1 MKNYRQ
7 LVKELPSKKVVFAFG
22 RFQPPTTGHELLVN
36 AVKKLAGTTAD
47 HVIYASKTED
57 KKSNPLPVARKVYF
71 LKRMFPKT
79 NFLAASAEV
88 RTPIEAA
95 KELNKKYKNIVL
107 VAGSDRVAS
116 FQKLLNDYNGK
127 EYHFD
132 TIEVVSAGERD
143 PDSDTA
149 SGMSGTKMREAAVA
163 GDFNKFKKGLPHTLT
178 ELDGRRLM
186 NDIRK
191 GLGHPVIKESFV
203 VNTNVL
209 RERYINEEIFL
220 IGDKVQD
227 ANGVYEIMDRG
238 TNYVTVADSKGDL
251 SKKWLNQ
258 ITESEITEDIPGGYA
273 PKEVSFKGFTTKN
286 LHHSAD
292 ATDAFMQTIQRQ
304 GDKDPVAVLNALKAT
319 DTYMQINDLHLAQGG
334 IAPDQ
339 AEINTWIAAHDKAK
353 ESLDRVGE
361 FLHHEDYW
369 HMHRHELE
377 FLLTNYKETGKDD
390 MNEELSDKTI
400 KVSDKIKVARIIANT
415 FGVENAE
422 ATSDPTQL
430 VNSGLRKVR
439 GKAFNAD
446 SLKIIGKML
455 ELAREVG
462 IQYDNNLVP
471 IKLKEGTIQPNGT
484 DKIDVLSSAPT
495 DRTKTVY
502 YKDFK
507 KMIQKEE
514 VVDKKDN
521 ESDHD
526 YDARMSAHPHS
537 HVGHAMSAPSDSTN
551 LRRQKVRYRLG
562 EEVELDESASELDKH
577 ISTFGKGVKSSAAKQ
592 STYKRDNK
600 PIHNMKHVETD
611 ASHQAVFDH
620 LKKMGFKKTSGHDP
634 KPNEFDMHHNRD
646 EMTSKSDPVHHSSG
660 VSAHVEKEHGG
671 KTKVHF
677 THRGMKEE
685 VFEEVHIYESFEKAE
700 AHRTKAVEAQKKG
713 DAEKFHHHMSN
724 HYEALSQWHSSK
736 GRHNMA
742 DLTSQ
747 KADKHHEA
755 STNGGKLKTEEV
767 TEEPAMKHRVAV
779 TVSDPNHTA
788 VSKRKEQVQKF
799 AKVTAASE
807 ADALKKAS
815 AHFKKAGFKVHGAEH
830 HSMVKEDADQIDEI
844 SQKLAGDY
852 YGAATKKHID
862 KVGVKPNMYDRIEK
876 DMGKQRKAGVDR
888 ALDRVT
894 GARKTNEELVNELSN
909 ATLGSYKKKAGAEAS
924 AADKVGDTKKADK
937 RFSGIIKATKK
948 EFVNDLEKEDVDTS
962 EYTIKKF
969 VGGDGKTH
977 ERKIRPKRITFAASK
992 GGGEPAQGKQK
1003 DESYYIDVVNALNEV
1018 MTAIDK
1024 GEYDFEGQMARTQL
1038 QTTMRNCKDLIDMV
1052 KDDDNMPEWVQSKIT
1067 LAQDYITTVRDYLQ
1081 SKQELGEST
1090 KAELEKDKDYEDYKD
1105 PFFEES
1111 DEEELS
1117 DDDMDAMINNTQDH
1131 EFLDAYDEDELHI
1144 VDLDTGEPVEDD
1156 EKDIKEEAL
1165 MEVLSRFE
1173 RMRAKMRFA
1182 KTKSKRERRMV
1193 IALKARSNSQTI
1205 NKRARRMAVILMK
1218 KRIARKPLSQ
1228 LSIGE
1233 KERLEKIIQN
1243 RKAVIGRIAMKL
1255 TPRMRKIEQNR
1266 LSHTKGGT
1274 GSTNNAF

>member
-36 AVKKLAGTTAD
+36 AVKKLAGMTAD

-149 SGMSGTKMREAAVA
+149 SGMSGTKMREAAVS

-191 GLGHPVIKESFV
+191 GLGHAIIKEQFIV
-203 VNTNVL
+203 QKDNL
-209 RERYINEEIFL
+209 REKYFNGEIFNVGDIVESSDIQYEIVKRGSNHLLLKQEDGSLVSKWIQDVTLVEEI
-220 IGDKVQD
+220 K
-227 ANGVYEIMDRG
+227 
-238 TNYVTVADSKGDL
+238 
-251 SKKWLNQ
+251 
-258 ITESEITEDIPGGYA
+258 
-273 PKEVSFKGFTTKN
+273 
-286 LHHSAD
+286 
-292 ATDAFMQTIQRQ
+292 
-304 GDKDPVAVLNALKAT
+304 
-319 DTYMQINDLHLAQGG
+319 
-334 IAPDQ
+334 
-339 AEINTWIAAHDKAK
+339 
-353 ESLDRVGE
+353 
-361 FLHHEDYW
+361 
-369 HMHRHELE
+369 
-377 FLLTNYKETGKDD
+377 

-400 KVSDKIKVARIIANT
+400 KVTDKIKVARIIANT

-471 IKLKEGTIQPNGT
+471 TKLKEGTVQPNGS

-526 YDARMSAHPHS
+526 YDARMTAHPHS
-537 HVGHAMSAPSDSTN
+537 HVGHAMSIPSETTN
-551 LRRQKVRYRLG
+551 LRRQKIKYRLG
-562 EEVELDESASELDKH
+562 EEVEFDSLIEKYTIKQSYTMSKSGVEKVVWHIMDGDFVVDATDLKRDAKHYADKWNAAEKETLKASGKSDKGHSTNVKEEVELDESAADLDKH

-611 ASHQAVFDH
+611 ATHQAVFDH
-620 LKKMGFKKTSGHDP
+620 LKKIGFKKTGGYDS
-634 KPNEFDMHHNRD
+634 KPNEFTMHHNRD
-646 EMTSKSDPVHHSSG
+646 EMTAKSDPVHHSSG

-685 VFEEVHIYESFEKAE
+685 VQLDESYEKAE
-700 AHRTKAVEAQKKG
+700 AHRTKAAEAQKAG
-713 DAEKFHHHMSN
+713 NAEKFHHHMSN

-788 VSKRKEQVQKF
+788 VSKRKEQIQKF

-830 HSMVKEDADQIDEI
+830 HSMVKEDVDQIDEI
-844 SQKLAGDY
+844 SQKLAGNY

-862 KVGVKPNMYDRIEK
+862 KVGIKPNMYDRIEK

-894 GARKTNEELVNELSN
+894 GTRKTNEESVNELSN
-909 ATLGSYKKKAGAEAS
+909 DTLGSYKKKAGADAS
-924 AADKVGDTKKADK
+924 AADKAGDTKKADK
-937 RFSGIIKATKK
+937 RFSGIVKATKK
-948 EFVNDLEKEDVDTS
+948 QFVNDL
-962 EYTIKKF
+962 
-969 VGGDGKTH
+969 
-977 ERKIRPKRITFAASK
+977 RKN
-992 GGGEPAQGKQK
+992 
-1003 DESYYIDVVNALNEV
+1003 ESYYTKIVDALNEA

-1024 GEYDFEGQMARTQL
+1024 GEYDYEGQMARTQL
-1038 QTTMRNCKDLIDMV
+1038 QTTLRNCKDLIDMI

-1081 SKQELGEST
+1081 SKEELGEET
-1090 KAELEKDKDYEDYKD
+1090 KAELEKDTDYEDYKD
-1105 PFFEES
+1105 PFFRES
-1111 DEEELS
+1111 DESEEMS
-1117 DDDMDAMINNTQDH
+1117 DEDMDAMINNTQDH
-1131 EFLDAYDEDELHI
+1131 EFLDAYEDDELHI
-1144 VDLDTGEPVEDD
+1144 MDLDTGETVED
-1156 EKDIKEEAL
+1156 EPEQVKEETL

-1193 IALKARSNSQTI
+1193 IALKSRSSTETL
-1205 NKRARRMAVILMK
+1205 NKRARHMAVILMK
-1218 KRIARKPLSQ
+1218 KRIARKPLNQ

-1233 KERLEKIIQN
+1233 KERLEGIIQK
-1243 RKAVIGRIAMKL
+1243 RKAMIGRIAMKL

>member
-79 NFLAASAEV
+79 NFVAASAEV

-203 VNTNVL
+203 VTTNVL

-227 ANGVYEIMDRG
+227 TKGVYEIMDRG
-238 TNYVTVADSKGDL
+238 TNYVTVADSQGNL
-251 SKKWLNQ
+251 SKKWLDQ
-258 ITESEITEDIPGGYA
+258 ITESQITEDVSGGYA
-273 PKEVSFKGFTTKN
+273 PKEVSFKGYTTKN

-319 DTYMQINDLHLAQGG
+319 DAYMKINDLHLEQGG
-334 IAPDQ
+334 RAPEQ
-339 AEINTWIAAHDKAK
+339 SEINAWIAAHEKAK
-353 ESLDRVGE
+353 ESLERVGE

-369 HMHRHELE
+369 HMHQHELE
-377 FLLTNYKETGKDD
+377 DLLTNYKETGKDD

-400 KVSDKIKVARIIANT
+400 KGSDKIKVARIIANT
-415 FGVENAE
+415 FGIENAE
-422 ATSDPTQL
+422 ATSDATQL

-471 IKLKEGTIQPNGT
+471 TKLKEGVIQPNGT
-484 DKIDVLSSAPT
+484 DKIEVNTTAPV

-507 KMIQKEE
+507 KILQKEAE
-514 VVDKKDN
+514 DSKDT

-526 YDARMSAHPHS
+526 YEASLTAHAQSHIGHS
-537 HVGHAMSAPSDSTN
+537 MTGPNDNHS
-551 LRRQKVRYRLG
+551 LRRQKIKYHLG
-562 EEVELDESASELDKH
+562 EEIQLEES
-577 ISTFGKGVKSSAAKQ
+577 
-592 STYKRDNK
+592 Y
-600 PIHNMKHVETD
+600 
-611 ASHQAVFDH
+611 
-620 LKKMGFKKTSGHDP
+620 
-634 KPNEFDMHHNRD
+634 
-646 EMTSKSDPVHHSSG
+646 
-660 VSAHVEKEHGG
+660 
-671 KTKVHF
+671 
-677 THRGMKEE
+677 
-685 VFEEVHIYESFEKAE
+685 EKAE
-700 AHRTKAVEAQKKG
+700 AHRAKAVEAQKKG

-755 STNGGKLKTEEV
+755 SINGGKLKTEEV

-779 TVSDPNHTA
+779 TVSDPNHTV
-788 VSKRKEQVQKF
+788 VSKRKEQIQKF

-807 ADALKKAS
+807 ADALKKAA
-815 AHFKKAGFKVHGAEH
+815 AHFKKAGYKVHGTEH
-830 HSMVKEDADQIDEI
+830 HSMVKEE
-844 SQKLAGDY
+844 
-852 YGAATKKHID
+852 T
-862 KVGVKPNMYDRIEK
+862 
-876 DMGKQRKAGVDR
+876 
-888 ALDRVT
+888 
-894 GARKTNEELVNELSN
+894 
-909 ATLGSYKKKAGAEAS
+909 
-924 AADKVGDTKKADK
+924 
-937 RFSGIIKATKK
+937 
-948 EFVNDLEKEDVDTS
+948 DLQEDVDTS
-962 EYTIKKF
+962 EYKIKKF

-977 ERKIRPKRITFAASK
+977 ERKIRPKRVTFAASK
-992 GGGEPAQGKQK
+992 TGGEPAQDAQK
-1003 DESYYIDVVNALNEV
+1003 DESVVVTAPVLEATKDEIDGN
-1018 MTAIDK
+1018 
-1024 GEYDFEGQMARTQL
+1024 G
-1038 QTTMRNCKDLIDMV
+1038 
-1052 KDDDNMPEWVQSKIT
+1052 
-1067 LAQDYITTVRDYLQ
+1067 
-1081 SKQELGEST
+1081 
-1090 KAELEKDKDYEDYKD
+1090 DYEDYKD
-1105 PFFEES
+1105 PFFEENEN
-1111 DEEELS
+1111 EEMS
-1117 DDDMDAMINNTQDH
+1117 DDDMDAMINSTQDH

-1156 EKDIKEEAL
+1156 EKEVKEETL

-1182 KTKSKRERRMV
+1182 KTKSKRERRMA
-1193 IALKARSNSQTI
+1193 IALKARSTSQTI

-1266 LSHTKGGT
+1266 LTHTKGGT

>member
-1 MKNYRQ
+1 MKQYRQ

-36 AVKKLAGTTAD
+36 AVKKLAGSTAD

-127 EYHFD
+127 EYNFD

-191 GLGHPVIKESFV
+191 GMGHSIIKEQFIV
-203 VNTNVL
+203 QKDDL
-209 RERYINEEIFL
+209 REKYFNGEIFN
-220 IGDKVQD
+220 IGDIVESFDIQ
-227 ANGVYEIMDRG
+227 YEIVKRG
-238 TNYVTVADSKGDL
+238 SNHLLLKQEDGSLVSKWIQDVTIV
-251 SKKWLNQ
+251 
-258 ITESEITEDIPGGYA
+258 EE
-273 PKEVSFKGFTTKN
+273 
-286 LHHSAD
+286 
-292 ATDAFMQTIQRQ
+292 
-304 GDKDPVAVLNALKAT
+304 LK
-319 DTYMQINDLHLAQGG
+319 
-334 IAPDQ
+334 
-339 AEINTWIAAHDKAK
+339 
-353 ESLDRVGE
+353 
-361 FLHHEDYW
+361 
-369 HMHRHELE
+369 
-377 FLLTNYKETGKDD
+377 

-400 KVSDKIKVARIIANT
+400 KGSDKIKVARIIANT
-415 FGVENAE
+415 LGVENAE

-455 ELAREVG
+455 ELASEVG

-471 IKLKEGTIQPNGT
+471 TKLKEDLDEADLEKFKKYTRPVVKTTPKIERTTNPAGRTTDHVEWKVTTPTGEIHRHKTKKEAQAHFDSFSEGTVQPNGT

-514 VVDKKDN
+514 VVEDEID
-521 ESDHD
+521 DLQVTT
-526 YDARMSAHPHS
+526 HPHS
-537 HVGHAMSAPSDSTN
+537 HVGHAMSSATDTSN
-551 LRRQKVRYRLG
+551 LRHQKIRYRLG
-562 EEVELDESASELDKH
+562 EEVEL
-577 ISTFGKGVKSSAAKQ
+577 
-592 STYKRDNK
+592 
-600 PIHNMKHVETD
+600 
-611 ASHQAVFDH
+611 
-620 LKKMGFKKTSGHDP
+620 
-634 KPNEFDMHHNRD
+634 NE
-646 EMTSKSDPVHHSSG
+646 
-660 VSAHVEKEHGG
+660 EH
-671 KTKVHF
+671 
-677 THRGMKEE
+677 
-685 VFEEVHIYESFEKAE
+685 YEKAE
-700 AHRTKAVEAQKKG
+700 AHRAKAMEAKQKG
-713 DAEKFHHHMSN
+713 DAESYHHHMSN
-724 HYEALSQWHSSK
+724 HYDSIAQWHDSK
-736 GRHNMA
+736 GRHNMSDISA
-742 DLTSQ
+742 K
-747 KADKHHEA
+747 KAEKHHEA
-755 STNGGKLKTEEV
+755 SINGGKLKKEEV

-799 AKVTAASE
+799 AKVTAGSE
-807 ADALKKAS
+807 EDAVKKAS
-815 AHFKKAGFKVHGAEH
+815 AHFKKVGFKIHGAEH
-830 HSMVKEDADQIDEI
+830 HSMVKED
-844 SQKLAGDY
+844 
-852 YGAATKKHID
+852 
-862 KVGVKPNMYDRIEK
+862 
-876 DMGKQRKAGVDR
+876 
-888 ALDRVT
+888 
-894 GARKTNEELVNELSN
+894 LVNELSN
-909 ATLGSYKKKAGAEAS
+909 DTLGSYKKKAGEQAS

-948 EFVNDLEKEDVDTS
+948 QFVNDLRKEDAELEEDIATS
-962 EYTIKKF
+962 EYKIKKF
-969 VGGDGKTH
+969 VSGDGKIH
-977 ERKIRPKRITFAASK
+977 QRKIRPKRITFAASTS
-992 GGGEPAQGKQK
+992 GGEPAQDKQR
-1003 DESYYIDVVNALNEV
+1003 DESYYTKVVDALNEA

-1024 GEYDFEGQMARTQL
+1024 GEYDYEGQMARTQL
-1038 QTTMRNCKDLIDMV
+1038 QTTLRNCKDLIDMV

-1081 SKQELGEST
+1081 SKEELV
-1090 KAELEKDKDYEDYKD
+1090 AEGLQPDND
-1105 PFFEES
+1105 PFF
-1111 DEEELS
+1111 DEDADTELS
-1117 DDDMDAMINNTQDH
+1117 DDDMDDMINNTHDD
-1131 EFLDAYDEDELHI
+1131 EFMDAYEDDEFHI
-1144 VDLDTGEPVEDD
+1144 IDTETGEPVED
-1156 EKDIKEEAL
+1156 EEEVNEEAL
-1165 MEVLSRFE
+1165 MEVLSRSE
-1173 RMRAKMRFA
+1173 RLRAKMRFA
-1182 KTKSKRERRMV
+1182 KTKSKRERRMMIV
-1193 IALKARSNSQTI
+1193 LKTRSNTETL
-1205 NKRARRMAVILMK
+1205 NKRARRMAIQLMK
-1218 KRIARKPLSQ
+1218 KRIAKKPLSQ

-1233 KERLEKIIQN
+1233 KERLERVIQS
-1243 RKAVIGRIAMKL
+1243 RKQLIGRMAMKL

-1266 LSHTKGGT
+1266 LSHTKGAT

>member
-36 AVKKLAGTTAD
+36 AVKKLAGSTAD

-79 NFLAASAEV
+79 NFVAASAEV

-127 EYHFD
+127 EYNFD

-191 GLGHPVIKESFV
+191 GMGHPIIKEQFIV
-203 VNTNVL
+203 KKDDL
-209 RERYINEEIFL
+209 REKYFNGEIFNV
-220 IGDKVQD
+220 GDIVESSDIQ
-227 ANGVYEIMDRG
+227 YEIVKRG
-238 TNYVTVADSKGDL
+238 SNHLLLKQEDGSLVSKWIQDVTIV
-251 SKKWLNQ
+251 
-258 ITESEITEDIPGGYA
+258 EE
-273 PKEVSFKGFTTKN
+273 
-286 LHHSAD
+286 
-292 ATDAFMQTIQRQ
+292 
-304 GDKDPVAVLNALKAT
+304 LK
-319 DTYMQINDLHLAQGG
+319 
-334 IAPDQ
+334 
-339 AEINTWIAAHDKAK
+339 
-353 ESLDRVGE
+353 
-361 FLHHEDYW
+361 
-369 HMHRHELE
+369 
-377 FLLTNYKETGKDD
+377 

-400 KVSDKIKVARIIANT
+400 KGSDKIKVARIIANT
-415 FGVENAE
+415 LGVENAE

-455 ELAREVG
+455 QLASEVG

-471 IKLKEGTIQPNGT
+471 TKLKESLVEMDKSQTPPGRDGSDSDAGKKEYTAKVITAKNLKKQGVDILNKVLKKKNVAEGTIQPNGT

-514 VVDKKDN
+514 VVEDDI
-521 ESDHD
+521 DD
-526 YDARMSAHPHS
+526 VRVTAHPHS
-537 HVGHAMSAPSDSTN
+537 HVGHAMTSPTDSSN
-551 LRRQKVRYRLG
+551 LRHQKIRYRLG
-562 EEVELDESASELDKH
+562 EEVEL
-577 ISTFGKGVKSSAAKQ
+577 
-592 STYKRDNK
+592 
-600 PIHNMKHVETD
+600 
-611 ASHQAVFDH
+611 
-620 LKKMGFKKTSGHDP
+620 
-634 KPNEFDMHHNRD
+634 NE
-646 EMTSKSDPVHHSSG
+646 
-660 VSAHVEKEHGG
+660 EH
-671 KTKVHF
+671 
-677 THRGMKEE
+677 
-685 VFEEVHIYESFEKAE
+685 YEKAE
-700 AHRTKAVEAQKKG
+700 AHRAKAMEAKKKG
-713 DAEKFHHHMSN
+713 DAEMYHHHMSN
-724 HYEALSQWHSSK
+724 HYDSIAQWHDSK
-736 GRHNMA
+736 GRHNMS
-742 DLTSQ
+742 DLSGQ
-747 KADKHHEA
+747 KAEKHHEA
-755 STNGGKLKTEEV
+755 SLNGGKLKTEEV

-779 TVSDPNHTA
+779 TVSDPNNTA

-799 AKVTAASE
+799 AKVTAGSE
-807 ADALKKAS
+807 ADAVKKAS
-815 AHFKKAGFKVHGAEH
+815 AHFKKAGFKIHGAEH
-830 HSMVKEDADQIDEI
+830 HSMVKED
-844 SQKLAGDY
+844 L
-852 YGAATKKHID
+852 
-862 KVGVKPNMYDRIEK
+862 
-876 DMGKQRKAGVDR
+876 
-888 ALDRVT
+888 
-894 GARKTNEELVNELSN
+894 NELSN
-909 ATLGSYKKKAGAEAS
+909 DTLGSYKKKAGEQAS
-924 AADKVGDTKKADK
+924 AADKAGDTKKADK

-948 EFVNDLEKEDVDTS
+948 EFVNDLRKEDAELEEDIATS
-962 EYTIKKF
+962 EYKVKKF

-977 ERKIRPKRITFAASK
+977 QRKIRPKRITFAASTS
-992 GGGEPAQGKQK
+992 GGEPAQDKQR
-1003 DESYYIDVVNALNEV
+1003 DESYYTKVVDALNEA

-1024 GEYDFEGQMARTQL
+1024 GEYDYEGQMARTQL
-1038 QTTMRNCKDLIDMV
+1038 QTTLRNCKDLIDMI

-1081 SKQELGEST
+1081 SKEELV
-1090 KAELEKDKDYEDYKD
+1090 AEGLQPDND
-1105 PFFEES
+1105 PFF
-1111 DEEELS
+1111 DEDADTELS
-1117 DDDMDAMINNTQDH
+1117 DKDMDDMINNTHDD
-1131 EFLDAYDEDELHI
+1131 EFMDAYEDDEFHI
-1144 VDLDTGEPVEDD
+1144 IDMETGEPIEDD
-1156 EKDIKEEAL
+1156 EVNEEAL
-1165 MEVLSRFE
+1165 MEVLSRSE
-1173 RMRAKMRFA
+1173 RIRAKMRFA
-1182 KTKSKRERRMV
+1182 KTKSKRERRMMIV
-1193 IALKARSNSQTI
+1193 LKTRSNTATL
-1205 NKRARRMAVILMK
+1205 NKRARRMAIQLMK
-1218 KRIARKPLSQ
+1218 KRIAKKPLSQ

-1233 KERLEKIIQN
+1233 KERLERVIQS
-1243 RKAVIGRIAMKL
+1243 RKQLIGRMAMKL

>member
-203 VNTNVL
+203 VTTNVL

-227 ANGVYEIMDRG
+227 TNGVYEIMDRG
-238 TNYVTVADSKGDL
+238 TNYVTVADSQGNL
-251 SKKWLNQ
+251 SKKWLDQ
-258 ITESEITEDIPGGYA
+258 ITESEITEDIQGGYA
-273 PKEVSFKGFTTKN
+273 PKEVSFKGYTTKN

-319 DTYMQINDLHLAQGG
+319 DTYMKINDLHLEQGG

-339 AEINTWIAAHDKAK
+339 TEIDTWIAAHDKAK

-369 HMHRHELE
+369 HMHQHELE
-377 FLLTNYKETGKDD
+377 GLLTNYKETGKDD

-400 KVSDKIKVARIIANT
+400 KGSDKIKVARIIANT

-471 IKLKEGTIQPNGT
+471 TKLKEGTIQPNGT
-484 DKIDVLSSAPT
+484 DKIDVQTSAPT

-526 YDARMSAHPHS
+526 YEARMSAHPHS

-562 EEVELDESASELDKH
+562 EATDAEKAAKESAKASLAAKQAKEKEALTNKQAKEKEAISEDDDIVTRSDYKVSPSGRKVHKQLRFKSFTNDVKEEVELDESAADLNKH
-577 ISTFGKGVKSSAAKQ
+577 ISTFSSGVKSSAAKQ
-592 STYKRDNK
+592 STYKRDGK

-611 ASHQAVFDH
+611 SDHQKVFDH
-620 LKKMGFKKTSGHDP
+620 LKKMGYKKTSGHDP

-660 VSAHVEKEHGG
+660 ISAHVEKEHGG

-677 THRGMKEE
+677 THRSMKEE
-685 VFEEVHIYESFEKAE
+685 VQLDESYEKAE

-724 HYEALSQWHSSK
+724 HYEALSQWHDSK

-755 STNGGKLKTEEV
+755 SLNGGKLKTEEV

-815 AHFKKAGFKVHGAEH
+815 AHFKKAGFKIHGAEH
-830 HSMVKEDADQIDEI
+830 HSMVKED
-844 SQKLAGDY
+844 L
-852 YGAATKKHID
+852 
-862 KVGVKPNMYDRIEK
+862 
-876 DMGKQRKAGVDR
+876 
-888 ALDRVT
+888 
-894 GARKTNEELVNELSN
+894 NELSN
-909 ATLGSYKKKAGAEAS
+909 DTLGSYKKKAGAEAS
-924 AADKVGDTKKADK
+924 AADKAGDTKKADK

-948 EFVNDLEKEDVDTS
+948 EFVNDLRKE
-962 EYTIKKF
+962 
-969 VGGDGKTH
+969 
-977 ERKIRPKRITFAASK
+977 A
-992 GGGEPAQGKQK
+992 
-1003 DESYYIDVVNALNEV
+1003 
-1018 MTAIDK
+1018 
-1024 GEYDFEGQMARTQL
+1024 
-1038 QTTMRNCKDLIDMV
+1038 
-1052 KDDDNMPEWVQSKIT
+1052 
-1067 LAQDYITTVRDYLQ
+1067 
-1081 SKQELGEST
+1081 T
-1090 KAELEKDKDYEDYKD
+1090 KAEMEGDKDYEKYKD
-1105 PFFEES
+1105 PFFEEN
-1111 DEEELS
+1111 EEEMS

-1156 EKDIKEEAL
+1156 GEDIKEETL

-1182 KTKSKRERRMV
+1182 KTKSKRERRMA

-1233 KERLEKIIQN
+1233 KERLEQIIQK

>member
-191 GLGHPVIKESFV
+191 GLGHPIIKEQFIV
-203 VNTNVL
+203 KKDDL
-209 RERYINEEIFL
+209 REKYFNGQIFNV
-220 IGDKVQD
+220 GDIVESSDVQ
-227 ANGVYEIMDRG
+227 YEIVKRG
-238 TNYVTVADSKGDL
+238 SNHLLLKQEDGSLVSKWIQDVTIV
-251 SKKWLNQ
+251 
-258 ITESEITEDIPGGYA
+258 EE
-273 PKEVSFKGFTTKN
+273 
-286 LHHSAD
+286 
-292 ATDAFMQTIQRQ
+292 
-304 GDKDPVAVLNALKAT
+304 LK
-319 DTYMQINDLHLAQGG
+319 
-334 IAPDQ
+334 
-339 AEINTWIAAHDKAK
+339 
-353 ESLDRVGE
+353 
-361 FLHHEDYW
+361 
-369 HMHRHELE
+369 
-377 FLLTNYKETGKDD
+377 

-400 KVSDKIKVARIIANT
+400 KSTDKIKVARIIANT

-471 IKLKEGTIQPNGT
+471 TKLKEGTIQPNGT

-514 VVDKKDN
+514 VVEN
-521 ESDHD
+521 EID
-526 YDARMSAHPHS
+526 DARTDAHPHS
-537 HVGHAMSAPSDSTN
+537 HVGHAMVGPNDSHN
-551 LRRQKVRYRLG
+551 LRHQKVRYRLG
-562 EEVELDESASELDKH
+562 EATDAEKAAKESAKASLAAKQAKEKEALTNKQAKEKEAISEDDDIVTRSDYKVSPSGRKVHKQLRFKSFTNDVKEHVELDESAAELNKH
-577 ISTFGKGVKSSAAKQ
+577 ISTFSSGVKSSAAKQ
-592 STYKRDNK
+592 STYKKDGK

-611 ASHQAVFDH
+611 SDHQKVFDH
-620 LKKMGFKKTSGHDP
+620 LKKMGFKKTGGYDS

-677 THRGMKEE
+677 THRSMKEE

-700 AHRTKAVEAQKKG
+700 VHRTKAVEAQKAG
-713 DAEKFHHHMSN
+713 NAEKFHHHMSN
-724 HYEALSQWHSSK
+724 HYEALSQWHDSK

-799 AKVTAASE
+799 AKVTAGNEEE
-807 ADALKKAS
+807 AIKKAS
-815 AHFKKAGFKVHGAEH
+815 AHFKKAGFKIHGAEH
-830 HSMVKEDADQIDEI
+830 HSMVKED
-844 SQKLAGDY
+844 L
-852 YGAATKKHID
+852 
-862 KVGVKPNMYDRIEK
+862 
-876 DMGKQRKAGVDR
+876 
-888 ALDRVT
+888 
-894 GARKTNEELVNELSN
+894 NELSN
-909 ATLGSYKKKAGAEAS
+909 DTLGSYKKKAGAEAS
-924 AADKVGDTKKADK
+924 AADKAGDTKKADK

-948 EFVNDLEKEDVDTS
+948 QFVNDL
-962 EYTIKKF
+962 
-969 VGGDGKTH
+969 
-977 ERKIRPKRITFAASK
+977 RKN
-992 GGGEPAQGKQK
+992 
-1003 DESYYIDVVNALNEV
+1003 ESYYTKIVDALNEA

-1024 GEYDFEGQMARTQL
+1024 GEYDYEGQMARTQL

-1081 SKQELGEST
+1081 SKEELGEST
-1090 KAELEKDKDYEDYKD
+1090 KSDLEKDKDYEDYKD
-1105 PFFEES
+1105 PFFEEN
-1111 DEEELS
+1111 DEEEMS

-1131 EFLDAYDEDELHI
+1131 EFLDAYEDGELHI
-1144 VDLDTGEPVEDD
+1144 MDLDTGESVEDD

-1193 IALKARSNSQTI
+1193 IALKSRSSTQTL
-1205 NKRARRMAVILMK
+1205 NKRARHMAVILMK

-1243 RKAVIGRIAMKL
+1243 RKAMIGRIAMKL

-1266 LSHTKGGT
+1266 LTHTKGGT

>member
-1 MKNYRQ
+1 
-7 LVKELPSKKVVFAFG
+7 
-22 RFQPPTTGHELLVN
+22 
-36 AVKKLAGTTAD
+36 
-47 HVIYASKTED
+47 
-57 KKSNPLPVARKVYF
+57 
-71 LKRMFPKT
+71 
-79 NFLAASAEV
+79 
-88 RTPIEAA
+88 
-95 KELNKKYKNIVL
+95 
-107 VAGSDRVAS
+107 
-116 FQKLLNDYNGK
+116 
-127 EYHFD
+127 
-132 TIEVVSAGERD
+132 
-143 PDSDTA
+143 
-149 SGMSGTKMREAAVA
+149 
-163 GDFNKFKKGLPHTLT
+163 
-178 ELDGRRLM
+178 
-186 NDIRK
+186 
-191 GLGHPVIKESFV
+191 
-203 VNTNVL
+203 
-209 RERYINEEIFL
+209 
-220 IGDKVQD
+220 
-227 ANGVYEIMDRG
+227 
-238 TNYVTVADSKGDL
+238 
-251 SKKWLNQ
+251 
-258 ITESEITEDIPGGYA
+258 
-273 PKEVSFKGFTTKN
+273 
-286 LHHSAD
+286 
-292 ATDAFMQTIQRQ
+292 
-304 GDKDPVAVLNALKAT
+304 
-319 DTYMQINDLHLAQGG
+319 
-334 IAPDQ
+334 
-339 AEINTWIAAHDKAK
+339 
-353 ESLDRVGE
+353 
-361 FLHHEDYW
+361 
-369 HMHRHELE
+369 
-377 FLLTNYKETGKDD
+377 

-400 KVSDKIKVARIIANT
+400 KSTDKIKVARIIANT

-471 IKLKEGTIQPNGT
+471 TKLKESLVEMDKSQTPPGRDGSDSDAGKKEYTAKVITAKNLKKQGVDILNKVLKKKNVAEGTIQPNGT
-484 DKIDVLSSAPT
+484 DKIDVQTSAPT

-514 VVDKKDN
+514 VVDD
-521 ESDHD
+521 EIDD
-526 YDARMSAHPHS
+526 VRVTAHPHS
-537 HVGHAMSAPSDSTN
+537 HVGQSMTSPTDSSN
-551 LRRQKVRYRLG
+551 LRHQKIKYHLG
-562 EEVELDESASELDKH
+562 EEVEFDSLIEKYTIKQSYTMSKSGVEKVVWHIMDGDFVVDATDLKRDAKHYADKWNAAEKETLKASGKSDKGHSTNVKEEVELNESAADLDKH

-611 ASHQAVFDH
+611 ATHQAVFDH
-620 LKKMGFKKTSGHDP
+620 LKKIGFKKTGGYDS
-634 KPNEFDMHHNRD
+634 KPNEFTMHHNRD
-646 EMTSKSDPVHHSSG
+646 EMTAKSDPVHHSSG

-677 THRGMKEE
+677 THRGIKEE
-685 VFEEVHIYESFEKAE
+685 VQLDESYEKAE
-700 AHRTKAVEAQKKG
+700 AHRTKATEAQKAG
-713 DAEKFHHHMSN
+713 NADKFHHHMSN

-742 DLTSQ
+742 DISSE

-755 STNGGKLKTEEV
+755 SLNGGKLKKEEV

-779 TVSDPNHTA
+779 TVSDPNNTA
-788 VSKRKEQVQKF
+788 VSKRKEQIQKF
-799 AKVTAASE
+799 AKVTAGSE
-807 ADALKKAS
+807 EDAVKKAS

-830 HSMVKEDADQIDEI
+830 HSMVKEDVDQIDEI
-844 SQKLAGDY
+844 SQKLAGNY

-894 GARKTNEELVNELSN
+894 GTRKTNEESVNELSN
-909 ATLGSYKKKAGAEAS
+909 DTLASYKKKAGAEAS
-924 AADKVGDTKKADK
+924 AADKAGDTKKADK

-948 EFVNDLEKEDVDTS
+948 EFVNDLKKEDVYTS
-962 EYTIKKF
+962 EYKVKKF

-992 GGGEPAQGKQK
+992 SGGEPAQGSQR
-1003 DESYYIDVVNALNEV
+1003 DESYYTKVVDALNEA

-1024 GEYDFEGQMARTQL
+1024 GEYDYEGQMARTQL
-1038 QTTMRNCKDLIDMV
+1038 QTTLRNCKDLIDMI

-1081 SKQELGEST
+1081 SKEELV
-1090 KAELEKDKDYEDYKD
+1090 AEGLQPDSD
-1105 PFFEES
+1105 PFF
-1111 DEEELS
+1111 DEDADAELS

-1131 EFLDAYDEDELHI
+1131 EFLDAYEDDELHI
-1144 VDLDTGEPVEDD
+1144 IDLDTGEPVEDE
-1156 EKDIKEEAL
+1156 EKVNEETL

-1182 KTKSKRERRMV
+1182 KTKSKRERRMA
-1193 IALKARSNSQTI
+1193 IALKSRSNTQTL
-1205 NKRARRMAVILMK
+1205 NKRARRMAVLLMK

-1233 KERLEKIIQN
+1233 KERLERIIQR

-1266 LSHTKGGT
+1266 LSHTKGAT

>member
-79 NFLAASAEV
+79 NFVAASAEV

-191 GLGHPVIKESFV
+191 GLGHLIIKEQFV
-203 VNTNVL
+203 VQKDDL
-209 RERYINEEIFL
+209 REKYFNGEIFNV
-220 IGDKVQD
+220 GDIVESSEVQ
-227 ANGVYEIMDRG
+227 YEIIKRG
-238 TNYVTVADSKGDL
+238 SNHLLLKQEDGSLVSKWIQDVTIV
-251 SKKWLNQ
+251 
-258 ITESEITEDIPGGYA
+258 EE
-273 PKEVSFKGFTTKN
+273 
-286 LHHSAD
+286 
-292 ATDAFMQTIQRQ
+292 
-304 GDKDPVAVLNALKAT
+304 LK
-319 DTYMQINDLHLAQGG
+319 
-334 IAPDQ
+334 
-339 AEINTWIAAHDKAK
+339 
-353 ESLDRVGE
+353 
-361 FLHHEDYW
+361 
-369 HMHRHELE
+369 
-377 FLLTNYKETGKDD
+377 

-400 KVSDKIKVARIIANT
+400 KGSDKIKVARIIANT

-471 IKLKEGTIQPNGT
+471 TKLKEGTIQPNGT

-514 VVDKKDN
+514 VVDN
-521 ESDHD
+521 EID
-526 YDARMSAHPHS
+526 DARMTAHPDS
-537 HVGHAMSAPSDSTN
+537 HVGHAMVGPNDSHN
-551 LRRQKVRYRLG
+551 LRHQKVRYRLG
-562 EEVELDESASELDKH
+562 EEVELDESAADLDKH

-592 STYKRDNK
+592 STYKKDGK

-620 LKKMGFKKTSGHDP
+620 LKKMGFKKTGGYDS
-634 KPNEFDMHHNRD
+634 KPNEFTMHHNRE

-700 AHRTKAVEAQKKG
+700 AHRIKATDAKTKG

-755 STNGGKLKTEEV
+755 SLNGGKLKTEEV

-799 AKVTAASE
+799 AKVTAGNEEE
-807 ADALKKAS
+807 AIKKAS
-815 AHFKKAGFKVHGAEH
+815 AHFKKAGFKIHGAEH
-830 HSMVKEDADQIDEI
+830 HSMVKED
-844 SQKLAGDY
+844 L
-852 YGAATKKHID
+852 
-862 KVGVKPNMYDRIEK
+862 
-876 DMGKQRKAGVDR
+876 
-888 ALDRVT
+888 
-894 GARKTNEELVNELSN
+894 NELSN
-909 ATLGSYKKKAGAEAS
+909 ATLGSYKKKAGADAS
-924 AADKVGDTKKADK
+924 AADKAGDTKKADK

-962 EYTIKKF
+962 EYKIKKF

-992 GGGEPAQGKQK
+992 SGGEPAQGGQK
-1003 DESYYIDVVNALNEV
+1003 DESYYTKVVDALNEA

-1024 GEYDFEGQMARTQL
+1024 GEYDYEGQMARTQL
-1038 QTTMRNCKDLIDMV
+1038 QTTLRNCKDLIDMI

-1081 SKQELGEST
+1081 SKEELV
-1090 KAELEKDKDYEDYKD
+1090 AEGLQPDTD
-1105 PFFEES
+1105 PFF
-1111 DEEELS
+1111 DEDADAELS

-1131 EFLDAYDEDELHI
+1131 EFLDAYEDGELHI

-1182 KTKSKRERRMV
+1182 KTKSKRERRMA
-1193 IALKARSNSQTI
+1193 IALKSRSSTQTL
-1205 NKRARRMAVILMK
+1205 NKRARHMAVILMK

-1243 RKAVIGRIAMKL
+1243 RKAMIGRIAMKL

-1266 LSHTKGGT
+1266 LSHTKGAT